1 MTERLWIVETPE
13 TYPYR
18 NLALEEY
25 LLMSVPEKT
34 QILYLWQNRN
44 TIVVGRNQDVFREC
58 DMEQVEEGG
67 VRIARRLSGGGAVFH
82 DMGNLN
88 FTFLCRKE
96 DRDIGRNTDIVL
108 SALKKLGIIA
118 ERSGRNDI
126 LAGGAKIS
134 GNAFFETGGFCYH
147 HGTLLVDTDKDLI
160 ARYLSVSKEKLRLKG
175 VDSVKSR
182 VTNLKDL
189 NGDISVDNMKT
200 SLIEAFSEKYGIVP
214 EFLSVEQFPER
225 EIEERTEKFSSRQWI
240 YGKKIFCNRRKKER
254 FDWGDVE
261 ILLYVEDDMIS
272 RAHIFSDAMDQDYIL
287 KIAEAMTGCRCD
299 EETIRKTLM
308 EVNDGISLPD
318 KGKGDRIEDM
328 MKMMTGLIERQEAAD
343 ERQI

>member
-13 TYPYR
+13 TYHYR

-175 VDSVKSR
+175 VDSVK
-182 VTNLKDL
+182 
-189 NGDISVDNMKT
+189 
-200 SLIEAFSEKYGIVP
+200 
-214 EFLSVEQFPER
+214 
-225 EIEERTEKFSSRQWI
+225 
-240 YGKKIFCNRRKKER
+240 
-254 FDWGDVE
+254 
-261 ILLYVEDDMIS
+261 
-272 RAHIFSDAMDQDYIL
+272 
-287 KIAEAMTGCRCD
+287 
-299 EETIRKTLM
+299 
-308 EVNDGISLPD
+308 
-318 KGKGDRIEDM
+318 
-328 MKMMTGLIERQEAAD
+328 
-343 ERQI
+343 

>member
-126 LAGGAKIS
+126 LAGGAKVS

-189 NGDISVDNMKT
+189 NSDISVDNMKT
-200 SLIEAFSEKYGIVP
+200 SLIEAFSEEYGIVP

-240 YGKKIFCNRRKKER
+240 YGNKVFCNRRKKER

-261 ILLYVEDDMIS
+261 ILLYVEEDMIS

-318 KGKGDRIEDM
+318 KGKDDRTEDM